1 MAEKNIAMLFLT
13 YENILHRDN
22 QVLREYL
29 DNTNVYIHPKDK
41 TKITAEFE
49 KNVIPFQVETT
60 WATDTIVISTILLLQ
75 ESYKNTHN
83 KWFVLCSEDVFPVRT
98 YQDFSK
104 YLEKCKKSLFN
115 EMPKDNR
122 ITNTNIIKTSQW
134 WALTRND
141 VKLLLDSLNIRSF
154 SKNDGNAFVEYI
166 RNQPIFKVITSKVPK
181 KAALDELFF
190 LSVLKMAYKNKQEE
204 DGKQRIQP
212 YEYENKTICYTKWFD
227 WVSKHPTIF
236 NRLLSND
243 KEFIDTHESCFFI
256 RKTFPTFTN
265 EVITKKDNCIIIV
278 IGTENKNI
286 PDYYTFL
293 SKYQDNSDIFL
304 LVMIDNMS
312 EIKSSDIKEACCQCY
327 FVVWNMVKEASN
339 KLTDIMKNELKYN
352 NVVIIPEE
360 TDANQYISEK
370 IVLEQAA
377 KPEQIES
384 ISSLKNVD
392 TEWVERW
399 SDKHNRKY
407 WYNNNTQESTWLDPK
422 NTKTTQSEWV
432 EKWSDKHN
440 RKYWYNNN
448 TQESTWV
455 DPSLIKKGGKNL
467 KKSIKNKIN
476 RIKSN
481 KSKKSKKINK

>member
-1 MAEKNIAMLFLT
+1 MAERYIAILFLT

-41 TKITAEFE
+41 TKIAAEFK

-98 YQDFSK
+98 YEDFSK

-115 EMPKDNR
+115 EMAKDNR
-122 ITNTNIIKTSQW
+122 ITDTNIIKTSQW
-134 WALTRND
+134 WTLTRKD

-154 SKNDGNAFVEYI
+154 KENDGKAFVEYI
-166 RNQPIFKVITSKVPK
+166 RNQPIFKGITSKVPK

-190 LSVLKMAYKNKQEE
+190 LSALKMAYKNKQEE

-212 YEYENKTICYTKWFD
+212 YEYENKTVCYTKWFD

-236 NRLLSND
+236 NRLLSTDKDYIDAND
-243 KEFIDTHESCFFI
+243 SCFFI
-256 RKTFPTFTN
+256 RKTFPTFIN

-286 PDYYTFL
+286 PDYNNFR

-327 FVVWNMVKEASN
+327 FVLWNMVKDASN
-339 KLTDIMKNELKYN
+339 KLMDIMKNELKYN
-352 NVVIIPEE
+352 NVVIIPEG
-360 TDANQYISEK
+360 TDANQFISDK
-370 IVLEQAA
+370 LVLEPQNELENAISTQ
-377 KPEQIES
+377 PEWIEM
-384 ISSLKNVD
+384 
-392 TEWVERW
+392 W
-399 SDKHNRKY
+399 STKHNRKY
-407 WYNNNTQESTWLDPK
+407 WFNNKTNESSWTEPT
-422 NTKTTQSEWV
+422 NIKTTDSEWV
-432 EKWSDKHN
+432 EKWSDRHN
-440 RKYWYNNN
+440 RKYWFNNKTN
-448 TQESTWV
+448 KSTWE
-455 DPSLIKKGGKNL
+455 DPAIIKKGGK
-467 KKSIKNKIN
+467 KKNKN
-476 RIKSN
+476 D
-481 KSKKSKKINK
+481 